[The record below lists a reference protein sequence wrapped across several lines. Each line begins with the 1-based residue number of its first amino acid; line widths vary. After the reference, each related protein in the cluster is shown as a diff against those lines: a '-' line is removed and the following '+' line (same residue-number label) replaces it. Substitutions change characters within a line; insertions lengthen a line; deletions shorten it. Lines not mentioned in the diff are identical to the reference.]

1 MKNWIKILIGLA
13 VVGMIA
19 AFLGYKF
26 VYNKQHPNYENM
38 EADFKIAA
46 KDLYEAFKADATAT
60 GQIFNGKV
68 VEISGTV
75 SSVEEVDTLVVA
87 VFAFEDGMFGKQGVR
102 VTMLPKFYNGIKNY
116 ASVEEIVLKG
126 FCSGYNDT
134 DVIIEKGSIVK

>member
-13 VVGMIA
+13 IVGMIV

-46 KDLYEAFKADATAT
+46 KDLYEAFKADATTT
-60 GQIFNGKV
+60 GQKYNGKV